1 MCDVKPMPDGFTI
14 WDKVIVDQGEIT
26 VKQLIDVNFLLY
38 NRNVAAFTYNPP
50 RMQTKFPY

>member
-1 MCDVKPMPDGFTI
+1 MPDGFTI